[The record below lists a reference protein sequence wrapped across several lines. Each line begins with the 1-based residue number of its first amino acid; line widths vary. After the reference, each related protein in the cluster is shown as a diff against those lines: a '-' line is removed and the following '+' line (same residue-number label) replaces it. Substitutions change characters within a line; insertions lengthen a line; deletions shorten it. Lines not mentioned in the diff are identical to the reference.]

1 MMKLASTQNLEKSN
15 EKTDHTIPITS
26 NDSLSEVS
34 SDDSLSLDRNDLDRN
49 DLDRNDLDRNDENAN
64 SEVDEQYK
72 PEIDQDIQRS
82 NSILNTMMADRNKKS
97 IFKRADIRQSESS
110 TTSSVRARETYI
122 VLSAKDL
129 AKSIPQ
135 NATYN
140 CLDPLPA
147 NCIEWRWRF
156 FKIGDRKL
164 VEVSHFDGNKR
175 IYTDYNGNKI
185 EYNMNDEWDRF
196 LVKTL
201 YAYVQNI

>member
-34 SDDSLSLDRNDLDRN
+34 SDDSLSLDRN

-97 IFKRADIRQSESS
+97 IFKRVI
-110 TTSSVRARETYI
+110 I
-122 VLSAKDL
+122 
-129 AKSIPQ
+129 
-135 NATYN
+135 
-140 CLDPLPA
+140 
-147 NCIEWRWRF
+147 
-156 FKIGDRKL
+156 
-164 VEVSHFDGNKR
+164 
-175 IYTDYNGNKI
+175 
-185 EYNMNDEWDRF
+185 
-196 LVKTL
+196 
-201 YAYVQNI
+201 